1 MSERERPGGPP
12 PGDLPNPACPAAPQ
26 PVDMR
31 DLARI
36 LITEEQLRTRVRELG
51 AQISRDYEGKDLLLV
66 GVLRGVI
73 VFMADLLRAITIP
86 VSVDLISISS
96 YGPSVETHGV
106 VRLTKDLE
114 ESIEG
119 RHVLFVEDVID
130 TGLTLSYL
138 LRTLRARHPAS
149 LEVCVLLDKRA
160 HRLIDI
166 DLVYRG
172 FELRDEYVVGYGLDH
187 RQRYRNLPVIGV
199 LRPDCY

>member
-1 MSERERPGGPP
+1 MPDPGGPAACGGE
-12 PGDLPNPACPAAPQ
+12 PGDYSACAPARCYQ
-26 PVDMR
+26 GLE
-31 DLARI
+31 DLSRV
-36 LITEEQLRTRVRELG
+36 LIGEEELRTRVCELG
-51 AQISRDYEGKDLLLV
+51 AQISRDYAGRDLLLV
-66 GVLRGVI
+66 GVLRGVL

-114 ESIEG
+114 ESIQG

-130 TGLTLSYL
+130 TGLTLAYL
-138 LRTLRARHPAS
+138 LRTLRARGPAS
-149 LEVCVLLDKRA
+149 LKVCVLLDKRA
-160 HRLIDI
+160 HRLIDVEV
-166 DLVYRG
+166 DYRG

-199 LRPDCY
+199 LKPERY

>member
-1 MSERERPGGPP
+1 MSDGDGVLACPGGPA
-12 PGDLPNPACPAAPQ
+12 PAG
-26 PVDMR
+26 ME
-31 DLARI
+31 DLARV
-36 LITEEQLRTRVRELG
+36 LVPEEDLRARVCELG
-51 AQISRDYEGKDLLLV
+51 AQISRDYAGQDLLLV
-66 GVLRGVI
+66 GVLRGVFI
-73 VFMADLLRAITIP
+73 FMADLLRAVTIP
-86 VSVDLISISS
+86 VAVDFIGITR
-96 YGPSVETHGV
+96 YGASAHGV

-138 LRTLRARHPAS
+138 LRALQARNPAS
-149 LEVCVLLDKRA
+149 LQVCVLLDKQA

-166 DLVYRG
+166 DVAYRG

-199 LRPDCY
+199 LKPECY

>member
-1 MSERERPGGPP
+1 MPERECPSTPQHPGM
-12 PGDLPNPACPAAPQ
+12 Q
-26 PVDMR
+26 
-31 DLARI
+31 DLARV
-36 LITEEQLRTRVRELG
+36 LITEEQLHTRVRDLG
-51 AQISRDYEGKDLLLV
+51 AQISRDYQGKDLLLA

-96 YGPSVETHGV
+96 YGPGAETRGA

-138 LRTLRARHPAS
+138 LRTLRAREPAS
-149 LEVCVLLDKRA
+149 LQVCVLLDKRA

-166 DLVYRG
+166 DIAYRG
-172 FELRDEYVVGYGLDH
+172 YELHDEYVVGYGLDH
-187 RQRYRNLPVIGV
+187 RQRYRNLPVIGI
-199 LRPDCY
+199 LRPDRS

>member
-1 MSERERPGGPP
+1 MPDGERP
-12 PGDLPNPACPAAPQ
+12 LAPQ
-26 PVDMR
+26 PSDMQ
-31 DLARI
+31 DLARV
-36 LITEEQLRTRVRELG
+36 LITEEQLRTRVRKLG
-51 AQISRDYEGKDLLLV
+51 AQISRDYEGRDLLLV

-86 VSVDLISISS
+86 VAVDLIGISS
-96 YGPSVETHGV
+96 YGPSIETHGV

-119 RHVLFVEDVID
+119 RHVLFVEDIVD

-138 LRTLRARHPAS
+138 LRTLRARQPAS
-149 LEVCVLLDKRA
+149 LQVCVLLDKRA

-166 DLVYRG
+166 DIAYRG
-172 FELRDEYVVGYGLDH
+172 FELHDEYVVGYGLDH

-199 LRPDCY
+199 LRPDRY